1 MVSLVTFLP
10 GSKVTRLTGSKL
22 NCPSIGINV
31 GVVVVVVFVAG
42 GGVDSSFS
50 VALSFKLLGPKIRRS
65 YYDEHSY
72 VILDELLLPILNLL
86 QLPFNTYYKVL
97 TRYYS
102 P

>member
-31 GVVVVVVFVAG
+31 GVVVVVVVVFVAG

-50 VALSFKLLGPKIRRS
+50 VALSFKLLGPKIRII
-65 YYDEHSY
+65 Y
-72 VILDELLLPILNLL
+72 
-86 QLPFNTYYKVL
+86 FN
-97 TRYYS
+97 
-102 P
+102 